1 MESRNDIFFEDMF
14 LRKEA
19 PENYSLKRMIEA
31 NSNDRHQSEDDEVKL
46 KMSERTKMTK
56 IFGVDF

>member
-1 MESRNDIFFEDMF
+1 MF